1 MTIEK
6 QNRINTQCR
15 PLTERLFM
23 WAMDALFVVCAPLV
37 TMWILAEQR
46 QAVRAYRKRNQLS
59 EVDFLEKTWEM
70 DLSKKGRKQ

>member
-1 MTIEK
+1 
-6 QNRINTQCR
+6 
-15 PLTERLFM
+15 M